1 LNIRKGKVHS
11 NEIKKGLER
20 EAQQIQQRVP
30 ENVTP
35 AEAHKI
41 AEAFSAFISKRR
53 LSRSKVAKA
62 LGVGSS
68 TIAKFLKGTY
78 EGDSKKLANKIANYI
93 NAVVRREEK
102 RRPFVGTTIARKIGA
117 LITQTEAFSIDE
129 GKIALII
136 GDSGHGKSCC
146 LKQYSEANKNTIYV
160 QLDQS
165 MSSSKIFAE
174 IANAIGADSYGWVGR
189 IARSLVPHLQGRHVI
204 FIIDEASSL
213 TVKQLDQLRQIIA
226 VKSSCPLILSGN
238 KDLLKTVMQATVKQG
253 YAALDQFRSR
263 LFAVLNLDELAA
275 NGDDGLY
282 SAEDIRRLYEYGGIR
297 LLNSAVSTL
306 KRICMTPGTGRMR
319 TCSHIIMALHTS
331 RVVAEKGCIEGRL
344 IVAAIEQLALPVREL
359 LPLFTMDSAADEQD
373 KQAAFMAG

>member
-1 LNIRKGKVHS
+1 MHS
-11 NEIKKGLER
+11 DEIKKGLEQ
-20 EAQQIQQRVP
+20 EAQKIQYRVP

-35 AEAHKI
+35 AEAHEI
-41 AEAFSAFISKRR
+41 ADVLSAFMTQRG

-62 LGVGSS
+62 LGVSTS
-68 TIAKFLKGTY
+68 TIAKFLTGTY
-78 EGDSKKLANKIANYI
+78 EGDLKKLANKIANYI
-93 NAVVRREEK
+93 NAIARREEK
-102 RRPFVGTTIARKIGA
+102 QRPFVSTTIARKIGA
-117 LITQTEAFSIDE
+117 LITQTEAFSTDE
-129 GKIALII
+129 GKIALVI

-174 IANAIGADSYGWVGR
+174 IANTIGADSYGLLGR
-189 IARSLVPHLQGRHVI
+189 IGRSLVRYLQGRHVI

-226 VKSSCPLILSGN
+226 VKSRCPLVLSGN
-238 KDLLKTVMQATVKQG
+238 KDLLKTVMQTTVKQG

-275 NGDDGLY
+275 DGDDGLY

-306 KRICMTPGTGRMR
+306 KRICMTPGTGRLR
-319 TCSHIIMALHTS
+319 TCSHIITALHTS
-331 RVVAEKGCIEGRL
+331 RVVAEKGYIEGKL
-344 IVAAIEQLALPVREL
+344 IVAAIEQLALPIREL
-359 LPLFTMDSAADEQD
+359 LPLFTLDSVSDEQD
-373 KQAAFMAG
+373 KQTAFMAG